1 MQISSTR
8 RWLSQFGFVGHGP
21 KEFVLAIGVHF
32 LLLRNCGKGSGFLTF
47 NETDVSA
54 CVGGTRDRF
63 LQMGVYWKEPFFP
76 LPLPKIAPTSLEKR
90 FVRE

>member
-8 RWLSQFGFVGHGP
+8 RWLSQFGFVGHGR
-21 KEFVLAIGVHF
+21 KEFASDRRPY